1 MLEGDKMADTKTRV
15 WIEIG
20 DSLINADN
28 INFIQRLI
36 DVPGVVFNMIN
47 GAQLRAEGSN
57 FDQIKSILGFAIDG
71 EKQGDN

>member
-1 MLEGDKMADTKTRV
+1 MADTKTRV

-28 INFIQRLI
+28 INFIQRLS
-36 DVPGVVFNMIN
+36 DAPGVTFNMLN
-47 GAQLRAEGSN
+47 GAQLRAEGSSY
-57 FDQIKSILGFAIDG
+57 DQIKSILGFAVDG

>member
-1 MLEGDKMADTKTRV
+1 MADTKTRV